1 MKVGDL
7 VRKKYRQYHVLTAAS
22 FKSSSVHIVTETRQQ
37 CDGAETRLNV
47 IKVLAHGESV
57 GWLREDDW
65 ELVNESR

>member
-7 VRKKYRQYHVLTAAS
+7 VRKIHTKYARPTAVI
-22 FKSSSVHIVTETRQQ
+22 FRNGSVHIVTETRI
-37 CDGAETRLNV
+37 NW
-47 IKVLAHGESV
+47 IKVFAHGESV

>member
-7 VRKKYRQYHVLTAAS
+7 VRKRHSNKGMSGIYLTAVPFVNGS
-22 FKSSSVHIVTETRQQ
+22 IHIVTETRI
-37 CDGAETRLNV
+37 NW

-65 ELVNESR
+65 ELVNASR

>member
-7 VRKKYRQYHVLTAAS
+7 VRKKYRQYHVLTPAS
-22 FKSSSVHIVTETRQQ
+22 FKSSSIHIVTETRI
-37 CDGAETRLNV
+37 NW

-65 ELVNESR
+65 ELVNEAG

>member
-7 VRKKYRQYHVLTAAS
+7 VRKRQTVYVVENGLAV
-22 FKSSSVHIVTETRQQ
+22 KSSAHIVTETRI
-37 CDGAETRLNV
+37 NW

>member
-7 VRKKYRQYHVLTAAS
+7 VRKRHPRRLS
-22 FKSSSVHIVTETRQQ
+22 NSSSDGVRDGRAHIVTETRI
-37 CDGAETRLNV
+37 NW

-65 ELVNESR
+65 EIVNESR

>member
-1 MKVGDL
+1 VKVGDL
-7 VRKKYRQYHVLTAAS
+7 VRKRHSNKGMSWSMGTAVPFVNGS
-22 FKSSSVHIVTETRQQ
+22 IHIVTETRI
-37 CDGAETRLNV
+37 NW

>member
-7 VRKKYRQYHVLTAAS
+7 VRKRHSNKGMSRYPPTAVP
-22 FKSSSVHIVTETRQQ
+22 FVNGSVHIVTETRI
-37 CDGAETRLNV
+37 NW

-65 ELVNESR
+65 ELVNEAG

>member
-22 FKSSSVHIVTETRQQ
+22 FKSSSIHIVTEARI
-37 CDGAETRLNV
+37 NW

>member
-22 FKSSSVHIVTETRQQ
+22 FKSNSAHIVTETRI
-37 CDGAETRLNV
+37 NW

-65 ELVNESR
+65 ELVNEAG